1 MFYISKC
8 FVLAP
13 GIPSSAHEP
22 RGDLIVLLIGM
33 QVCRALAPEY
43 SYYDHKAFFGEIETI
58 LCVLWFPIPPITPWA
73 P

>member
-1 MFYISKC
+1 MIPISKC
-8 FVLAP
+8 FLFAP
-13 GIPSSAHEP
+13 GIPSSAQEP

-33 QVCRALAPEY
+33 QVYLALAAEY
-43 SYYDHKAFFGEIETI
+43 YYYDHKAFFGEIETI